1 MLGGETGEPAV
12 EVAVAELYDAVAGVA
27 HEMVMMALAAK
38 AVADLAG
45 MVHQRVHDPGLAEQ
59 RERPVDGGQP
69 DCIATRDEPPVDLLR
84 GRVVRLRGQ
93 GIEHRKPLAR
103 GTDAVPGEEFLR
115 RRGHT
120 RRVQQMRMKTI
131 IVLLALLL
139 GATACGTKASSTGR
153 KRVVAAFYPLA
164 YAAEQLGGPTV
175 EVANLTPPG
184 VEPHDLE
191 ATPGDVQ
198 AIHSAD
204 VVLLLGHGF
213 QPQLEDAAGRGKKV
227 VWLLDTPGLR
237 RFDNGDPHVWLDPAR
252 YALLVRR
259 IGRALDRPQAAA
271 QLEARLHALDR
282 EYRRGLAH
290 CARHEIVTS
299 HEAFAYL
306 GQHYGLRQVAITGL
320 TPEAEPAPKDLQRVV
335 ELVRRTHATTIFF
348 ETLVSPR
355 IAETVARETHA
366 KTAVLDPIEGITAA
380 EANQGAN
387 YFTVMR
393 ANLRALRGALGC
405 R

>member
-1 MLGGETGEPAV
+1 
-12 EVAVAELYDAVAGVA
+12 
-27 HEMVMMALAAK
+27 
-38 AVADLAG
+38 
-45 MVHQRVHDPGLAEQ
+45 
-59 RERPVDGGQP
+59 
-69 DCIATRDEPPVDLLR
+69 
-84 GRVVRLRGQ
+84 
-93 GIEHRKPLAR
+93 
-103 GTDAVPGEEFLR
+103 
-115 RRGHT
+115 
-120 RRVQQMRMKTI
+120 MKTI
-131 IVLLALLL
+131 LVLLALTLS
-139 GATACGTKASSTGR
+139 ATACGTKTSSQGR

-164 YAAEQLGGPTV
+164 YAAQQVGGLAVDVT
-175 EVANLTPPG
+175 NLTPPG

-213 QPQLEDAAGRGKKV
+213 QPQLEDAAGHGKKV

-237 RFDNGDPHVWLDPAR
+237 RFDNGDPHVWLDPGR
-252 YALLVRR
+252 YALIVRR
-259 IGRALDRPQAAA
+259 VGQVLGRPEAAA
-271 QLEARLHALDR
+271 RLEARLRALDG

-290 CARHEIVTS
+290 CARHELVTS

-306 GQHYGLRQVAITGL
+306 AQRYGLKQIAITGL

-366 KTAVLDPIEGITAA
+366 KTAVLDPIEGLTPA
-380 EANQGAN
+380 EARRGEG
-387 YFTVMR
+387 YFSLMR